1 MLRIHF
7 TSEDLTRVRLTAGM
21 DPMWEIVLSR
31 FRLHD
36 PDLPLAFRPWRAKL
50 RGVTGLR
57 ASAGVLA
64 TLAPKLPYFPDF
76 LTPAEGEETLDAGL
90 DAIMTT
96 PRERLHAE
104 LARLRT
110 QTVLPAW
117 VDSVADGTGLRAV
130 TEALRAYHD
139 VAIAPFRP
147 VIEGSIDADRAHRTR
162 SLLNGGI
169 EGLLATLRPL
179 VRWRPP
185 VLEVACDVERT
196 VRLRGRGLRLRPSF
210 FCQRNAVSLAN
221 PDLPPVLVYP
231 IAQEYRW
238 VRPGAGDSALP
249 ALLGRARAAVLRT
262 VDDGRTTSQIAGMLG
277 MSVASASRHTG
288 VLRAAGFI
296 DSRRD
301 GPAVLH
307 RLTPLGAA
315 LLSRVGRDS

>member
-7 TSEDLTRVRLTAGM
+7 TSEDLTRVRLAAGM

-36 PDLPLAFRPWRAKL
+36 PDLPLAFRPWRARL
-50 RGVTGLR
+50 RGAAGLR
-57 ASAGVLA
+57 TGARMLA

-76 LTPAEGEETLDAGL
+76 LTPAEGDESLDAAL

-96 PRERLHAE
+96 PRDRVHAE

-110 QTVLPAW
+110 QTALPAW
-117 VDSVADGTGLRAV
+117 VDSVADGTGLRAL
-130 TEALRAYHD
+130 TEALRVYHD
-139 VAIAPFRP
+139 AAIAPFRP
-147 VIEGSIDADRAHRTR
+147 VIEGGIDADRAHRTR
-162 SLLNGGI
+162 SLLDGGI
-169 EGLLATLRPL
+169 EGLLGTLRPL

-185 VLEVACDVERT
+185 VLEVAHHAERT
-196 VRLRGRGLRLRPSF
+196 VHLGGRGLRLRPSF
-210 FCQRNAVSLAN
+210 FCQRNAMSLAD

-238 VRPGAGDSALP
+238 ARPGSADSALS
-249 ALLGRARAAVLRT
+249 AVLGRARTAVLRA
-262 VDDGRTTSQIAGMLG
+262 VDDGRTTSQIAGVVG

-307 RLTPLGAA
+307 RLTPLGAT
-315 LLSRVGRDS
+315 LLSG